1 MNPPR
6 LIRRATARRL
16 VGSFAAPVVVLFL
29 VGLVFG
35 TVPAAGQGQT
45 DDAGLEPAELVPDV
59 TAIAVG
65 ATFEDPAAVVQE
77 LQAIDGVV
85 RAVVDPTATP
95 DPLVHLAV
103 ARSGPASR
111 PLDAVAEQVAVVLQD
126 GDAGATSVV
135 VGGQAIADRDLA
147 DRFARSAGWLAW
159 LAVAIGAGLG
169 AVVGWRR
176 GLLTAA
182 GLGLAVLAA
191 GTIGAQVAEPFR
203 GTMAGTGLPAALGGL
218 VVAVA
223 IAVRLLIW
231 FRDPA
236 GADGASQI
244 QRAVAD
250 LGPELVLLVAGLTST
265 SLIVDRLD
273 PGRSA
278 VTGATIGVAV
288 ASVVTLAVLAPGLV
302 VLGRGDDGPLAER
315 LPLSFPDGRHLS
327 LPVVG
332 LAALALAIL
341 AVAAFGRVDRDL
353 LDGSDLEDDA
363 VAAVAAAQAS
373 QGGDPTAG
381 IAVTA
386 PGVGLVDLAGWA
398 AVAAERADVAWVD
411 IGGERVTS
419 TGVTPLEGWAALAP
433 ASSDVAIVVPAV
445 NPRGV
450 EGQVLVDGLAAIP
463 LAGGGLTL
471 EGAGGEVGSVAG
483 SRGTVLIT
491 VFTLAIVAG
500 LAIMILTGNR
510 ALGVVSAGLRLLSGG
525 ATVGLHNLVAS
536 DPTMASIQTT
546 LVVVGIGSVASELE
560 LVRRLESEAET
571 AWSTPGTRHWSPVP
585 GPLAAN
591 PGQFGAFGLL
601 ALILAAPVLLL
612 TAAFG
617 GGPGTTRLAIAL
629 VLAALVDLGV
639 GAVLLRPALLGQRA
653 AYQRAARPLRV
664 AAHARSTGDPAN
676 DTPPDDDPAWREV
689 VIDLIQTEFW
699 LQTEPDG
706 AELGLVFEADTP
718 VHDQANERHGNLS
731 RTGLRVVGRPP
742 ELRTLRTNR
751 DRQPTILTVTVD
763 HPASQLLD
771 AEGRVVGV
779 RRPER
784 RIGRLW
790 LSSQPGGGHR
800 IAESIELGVTV
811 LPDGAPSTEPP
822 DPTEDGRG

>member
-1 MNPPR
+1 MNRPR
-6 LIRRATARRL
+6 LIRRVTARRL
-16 VGSFAAPVVVLFL
+16 VGSFVAPFAALFL
-29 VGLVFG
+29 VGVLLG
-35 TVPAAGQGQT
+35 TVPAAGQDRTG
-45 DDAGLEPAELVPDV
+45 DAGPEPAELVPDI

-65 ATFEDPAAVVQE
+65 ATIEDPAALAE
-77 LQAIDGVV
+77 DLLALDGVL
-85 RAVVDPTATP
+85 RAVVDPTASP
-95 DPLVHLAV
+95 DPLIHVAI
-103 ARSGPASR
+103 ARSGPGSR
-111 PLDAVAEQVAVVLQD
+111 PLDAVVGQVVSVLEE
-126 GDAGATSVV
+126 GDTAATSVV
-135 VGGQAIADRDLA
+135 IGGSAIADRHLA

-169 AVVGWRR
+169 AVEGWRR
-176 GLLTAA
+176 GLLAAA

-191 GTIGAQVAEPFR
+191 AAIGAQVAAPFQ
-203 GTMAGTGLPAALGGL
+203 GTMAGTGLPAALVGL
-218 VVAVA
+218 VIAVA
-223 IAVRLLIW
+223 TTVRLLIW

-236 GADGASQI
+236 GTDGAAQI

-250 LGPELVLLVAGLTST
+250 LGPELVLLIAGLTAT
-265 SLIVDRLD
+265 SLIVDPLD

-278 VTGATIGVAV
+278 VTGATIGAMV
-288 ASVVTLAVLAPGLV
+288 ASVVVLAVLAPGLV
-302 VLGRGDDGPLAER
+302 VLGRGNDGPLAGR

-353 LDGSDLEDDA
+353 LDGTDLDDDE

-386 PGVGLVDLAGWA
+386 PGVALVDLSGWA
-398 AVAAERADVAWVD
+398 AAAAERADVAWIDV
-411 IGGERVTS
+411 GGQRFTS
-419 TGVTPLEGWAALAP
+419 TGGSELEDWASLVPTTSDAAL
-433 ASSDVAIVVPAV
+433 VVPAV

-450 EGQVLVDGLAAIP
+450 EGQIFVDGLEAIP
-463 LAGGGLTL
+463 LAGDGLRL
-471 EGAGGEVGSVAG
+471 EGRGGDVGAVAG

-491 VFTLAIVAG
+491 VVALAVMAG
-500 LAIMILTGNR
+500 LAVIILTGNR

-536 DPTMASIQTT
+536 DPSMASIQTT
-546 LVVVGIGSVASELE
+546 LVVIGIGSMASELE
-560 LVRRLESEAET
+560 LLRRLESEAET
-571 AWSTPGTRHWSPVP
+571 AWSKPVAGRWSPVP
-585 GPLAAN
+585 GSLAAN
-591 PGQFGAFGLL
+591 PGQFGAFGLV
-601 ALILAAPVLLL
+601 AVILAGPVLLI
-612 TAAFG
+612 TSVFG

-653 AYQRAARPLRV
+653 AFQTAARPLRV
-664 AAHARSTGDPAN
+664 AAHARSTGDPAD

-718 VHDQANERHGNLS
+718 VHDQANERHGNLA

-779 RRPER
+779 RGPER

-822 DPTEDGRG
+822 DPTEDGRT

>member
-1 MNPPR
+1 MAP
-6 LIRRATARRL
+6 
-16 VGSFAAPVVVLFL
+16 FAVLFL

-35 TVPAAGQGQT
+35 TVPAAGQDRTG
-45 DDAGLEPAELVPDV
+45 DAGFEPAELVPDF

-65 ATFEDPAAVVQE
+65 ATIEDPAALADE
-77 LQAIDGVV
+77 LGAVDGVV
-85 RAVVDPTATP
+85 RAVVDPTASP
-95 DPLVHLAV
+95 DPLIHVAV

-111 PLDAVAEQVAVVLQD
+111 PLDAVASQVASVLEE

-135 VGGQAIADRDLA
+135 IGGRAIADRDLV
-147 DRFARSAGWLAW
+147 DRFARSASWLAW

-191 GTIGAQVAEPFR
+191 SAIGAQIAAPFQ
-203 GTMAGTGLPAALGGL
+203 GTLAGTGLPAALGGL

-223 IAVRLLIW
+223 ISMRLLIW

-250 LGPELVLLVAGLTST
+250 LGPELVLLIAGLTAT

-278 VTGATIGVAV
+278 ITGATIGVIV
-288 ASVVTLAVLAPGLV
+288 ASVVVLAVLTPGLV

-315 LPLSFPDGRHLS
+315 LPLSFADGRHLS
-327 LPVVG
+327 LPVIG

-353 LDGSDLEDDA
+353 LDGADLDDDA

-381 IAVTA
+381 IAVTG
-386 PGVGLVDLAGWA
+386 PGVAMVDLSGWA
-398 AVAAERADVAWVD
+398 AVAAERADVAWIDV
-411 IGGERVTS
+411 GGQRFTS
-419 TGVTPLEGWAALAP
+419 TGTSPLEDWASLGP
-433 ASSDVAIVVPAV
+433 ATTEAAIVVPAV
-445 NPRGV
+445 NPRGID
-450 EGQVLVDGLAAIP
+450 GQVLVAGLEAIP
-463 LAGGGLTL
+463 LAGDGLRL
-471 EGAGGEVGSVAG
+471 EGQGGDVGSVAG
-483 SRGTVLIT
+483 SRGTVLVT
-491 VFTLAIVAG
+491 VLTLALIAG

-536 DPTMASIQTT
+536 DPSMASIQTT
-546 LVVVGIGSVASELE
+546 LVVVAVGSMASELE
-560 LVRRLESEAET
+560 LLRRLESEAET
-571 AWSTPGTRHWSPVP
+571 AWSNPSASHWSPVP

-591 PGQFGAFGLL
+591 PGQFGAFGLV
-601 ALILAAPVLLL
+601 AVILAAPVLLL
-612 TAAFG
+612 AAAFG
-617 GGPGTTRLAIAL
+617 GGPGTARLAIAL
-629 VLAALVDLGV
+629 ILAALVDLGV

-653 AYQRAARPLRV
+653 AFQTAARPLRV
-664 AAHARSTGDPAN
+664 AAHARSTGDPAS

-718 VHDQANERHGNLS
+718 VHDQANERHGNLA

-790 LSSQPGGGHR
+790 LSSKPGRGHR

-811 LPDGAPSTEPP
+811 LPDGATVSESL
-822 DPTEDGRG
+822 DPTEDGRT